1 MENTVLRRE
10 LHSNKNSAKVANRVV
25 ITGIGIWS
33 CIGTNVDEV
42 KKSLYEG
49 RSGIGIDEERSEYGY
64 RSALTGIFP
73 SAQS

>member
-42 KKSLYEG
+42 KSLSMKG
-49 RSGIGIDEERSEYGY
+49 GP
-64 RSALTGIFP
+64 ALGLTKNVWNTAFILH
-73 SAQS
+73 